1 MPAAARASKP
11 VPILIFTEEDKML
24 TKLVPHI
31 SRLLMLAVC
40 LLAIVVNIQAQSQAT
55 TGDIEGR
62 VLDPQGAAVPN
73 AEVTATNQQTGLEK
87 NATTSE
93 EGSYRFILLQPGTY
107 TIRTTAQGFAPT
119 ELRDVTVT
127 VGSRTPL
134 DVRLSVGGMSA
145 SVMITGEAPVVET
158 SRTSVS
164 TTIDQRSIE
173 NLPINGRNYQDFA
186 TLTPGVVIDR
196 TRGGDISVGGQK
208 GTLNNLQVDGVDN
221 NNTFFGQ
228 AFGRGGV
235 RPPYQ
240 FSEESVQEFQVN
252 QNGFSAEFGR
262 AGGAVINVVTRSGT
276 NQFHGGAFEY
286 FRDESLNANQA
297 DTKATQARAGRLN
310 KRPKSQINQFGGR
323 IGGPIVRNRA
333 FFFFTYDGQRQDLPN
348 LVDAPN
354 FFLQPASIQT
364 LLGPKLNSYSIGRNQ
379 DVFLGKTDI
388 AINNNNQLSIRFNQ
402 QNFTGRNNEN
412 GGTLSAEEHS
422 GNSIVHSTTLSGTL
436 ATTISPVLI
445 NEFRFQFARDKEPGE
460 ANSEDPEAVINTGGG
475 NLNIGRNNFSPRET
489 TIKRAQFIDNISYV
503 RGHSTLKF
511 GVDFNFD
518 RIFNFFPGLFSG
530 SYTFRNITVPAG
542 GGFPAA
548 TYTSGYDAYAASFN
562 AAAAPSA
569 SAYSQAFAG
578 AGTTGATT
586 FPNSSDYAVFAQ
598 DDWHATPKL
607 TLNLGLRYDLQKLA
621 CPSVQNPDTLLL
633 NNGFDTS
640 RCPQD
645 GNNFAPRF
653 GFSYAFDDK
662 TVLRGGYGI
671 FYGRTTAINLGTAHS
686 NNGINVINVT
696 LSQAQIIAAG
706 LRFPNILTALPAAS
720 LPKNLYLFA
729 ENYEQPYVQQARV
742 GFEREVMRNLSL
754 SITWMY
760 FRGVHLTRT
769 RDVNLGAPVNTAFT
783 TFDGQTFTFE
793 RFPTAR
799 PISRTTG
806 ITYNRISLFESSA
819 SSKYNGLAIQATRR
833 FSDGFQFLA
842 SYTYSHARDDKPD
855 QTAVVVGTDDSKIVQ
870 NQLNFR
876 ADYGN
881 ADTDLRHRFVFS
893 PVYEWGTFTR
903 SENPVLRALLS
914 NYTLSGIVQLQS
926 GFAYSAFISGDPN
939 RDGNSSN
946 DRLPGTE
953 RNAYHTPSTYQFD
966 ARITRVIHTSEKTR
980 LHLILE
986 GFNIFNRA
994 NILTVNNAIYAAT
1007 GTTLNAPAVTT
1018 PFQSPR
1024 SFLTPRQVQL
1034 AVKFDF

>member
-1 MPAAARASKP
+1 MFTKF
-11 VPILIFTEEDKML
+11 VPPICRFLI
-24 TKLVPHI
+24 V
-31 SRLLMLAVC
+31 AVC
-40 LLAIVVNIQAQSQAT
+40 LLAIAIQTQAQSQAT

-62 VLDPQGAAVPN
+62 VLDPQEAVVPN
-73 AEVTATNQQTGLEK
+73 ATVTATNQQTGLEK
-87 NATTSE
+87 NATTNE
-93 EGSYRFILLQPGTY
+93 GGSYRFILLQPGTY
-107 TIRTTAQGFAPT
+107 TIRANAQGFAPT

-127 VGSRTPL
+127 VGSKTPL
-134 DVRLSVGGMSA
+134 DVRLSVSGMNA

-276 NQFHGGAFEY
+276 NEFHGGGFEY

-348 LVDAPN
+348 IVDAPN
-354 FFLQPASIQT
+354 LGAQPAAIQA
-364 LLGPKLNSYSIGRNQ
+364 LLLPKINPYSIGRNQ
-379 DVFLGKTDI
+379 DVFLAKTDI
-388 AINNNNQLSIRFNQ
+388 SINRNNQLSVRFNQ

-412 GGTLSAEEHS
+412 GGTTSAEEHS

-436 ATTISPVLI
+436 ATTFSPVLI

-460 ANSEDPEAVINTGGG
+460 ANSDDPEAVINTGGG

-489 TIKRAQFIDNISYV
+489 TIKRAQFIDNLSYV
-503 RGHSTLKF
+503 RGRSTFKF
-511 GVDFNFD
+511 GLDFNFD

-569 SAYSQAFAG
+569 SSYSQAFGG

-586 FPNSSDYAVFAQ
+586 FPNSSDYAFFAQ
-598 DDWHATPKL
+598 DDWRVTPKL

-640 RCPQD
+640 RCPED
-645 GNNFAPRF
+645 GNNFAPRA
-653 GFSYAFDDK
+653 GFSYAFDNK

-671 FYGRTTAINLGTAHS
+671 FYGRTTAIDLGTAHS

-696 LSQAQIIAAG
+696 LNQAQIIAAG
-706 LRFPNILTALPAAS
+706 LRFPNILTVLPS
-720 LPKNLYLFA
+720 TTLPRNLYLFA
-729 ENYEQPYVQQARV
+729 ENYEQPYVQQARI
-742 GFEREVMRNLSL
+742 GFEREVLPNLSL
-754 SITWMY
+754 SITYMY
-760 FRGVHLTRT
+760 YKGVHLTRT
-769 RDVNLGAPVNTAFT
+769 RDVNLFAPVATAT
-783 TFDGQTFTFE
+783 VSSPDGQTYTFE
-793 RFPTAR
+793 RFSSTR
-799 PISRTTG
+799 PIARAVGT
-806 ITYNRISLFESSA
+806 TYNRISLFESSA
-819 SSKYNGLAIQATRR
+819 NSKYNGLAIQATRR
-833 FSDGFQFLA
+833 FSNGFQFLA
-842 SYTYSHARDDKPD
+842 SYTYSKARDDKPD

-876 ADYGN
+876 QDYGF

-893 PVYEWGTFTR
+893 PVYELGTFTR
-903 SENPVLRALLS
+903 SENPVVRALLS
-914 NYTLSGIVQLQS
+914 NYTFSGIVQLQS

-939 RDGNSSN
+939 NDGNSSN

-953 RNAYHTPSTYQFD
+953 RNAFHTPSTYQFD
-966 ARITRVIHTSEKTR
+966 ARITRIIHTSEKTR
-980 LHLILE
+980 LRLILE

-994 NILTVNNAIYAAT
+994 NILTVNNSIFVS
-1007 GTTLNAPAVTT
+1007 TTTIVGGVPNIRLTAPNIAT

-1024 SFLTPRQVQL
+1024 TFLTPRQLKL
-1034 AVKFDF
+1034 AITFDF